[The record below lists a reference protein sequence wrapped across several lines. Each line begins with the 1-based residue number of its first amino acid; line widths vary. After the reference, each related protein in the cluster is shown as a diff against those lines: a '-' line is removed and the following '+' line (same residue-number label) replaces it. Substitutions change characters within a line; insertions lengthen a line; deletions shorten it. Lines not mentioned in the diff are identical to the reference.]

1 MTPVEMQQLWK
12 EVQAHQTARE
22 GVSEEAKV
30 SSSGAV
36 MAATS
41 PPMAS
46 LPHLP
51 HLQSPHTTPQAI
63 IPNGMPEGGNFQMP
77 GISVVWLLS
86 HSSI

>member
-22 GVSEEAKV
+22 GGPEEAKV
-30 SSSGAV
+30 SNNGAV
-36 MAATS
+36 MSASS

-51 HLQSPHTTPQAI
+51 HLQSPHHTPQAFV
-63 IPNGMPEGGNFQMP
+63 PNGMPEGGNFQMP
-77 GISVVWLLS
+77 GTSVLYHVYVF
-86 HSSI
+86 